1 MSYVIRYHVVY
12 IQVTDSIC
20 KIDCDSTLLLISS
33 FLHPS
38 FYIKS
43 VSRTASLLLVKNTR
57 WSTKPSDHFSCE
69 ERCVILVFLVVSRT
83 KDPFISFEQNAIG
96 IRSRTCLN
104 WRNFSR
110 KRKLPV
116 ANKLA
121 VV

>member
-1 MSYVIRYHVVY
+1 MSYVMRYHVVY

-20 KIDCDSTLLLISS
+20 KIDCDSTFVSP

-43 VSRTASLLLVKNTR
+43 VSRTVSLLLVKNTR
-57 WSTKPSDHFSCE
+57 WSTKPSDHFLCE
-69 ERCVILVFLVVSRT
+69 ERCVILVFLIASRT
-83 KDPFISFEQNAIG
+83 KDLFISFEQNAIG

-110 KRKLPV
+110 KRELPV